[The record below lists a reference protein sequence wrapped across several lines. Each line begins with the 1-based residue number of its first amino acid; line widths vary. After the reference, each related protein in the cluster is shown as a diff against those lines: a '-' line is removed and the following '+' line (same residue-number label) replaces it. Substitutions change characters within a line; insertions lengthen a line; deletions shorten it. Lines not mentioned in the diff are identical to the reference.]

1 MASEAVAS
9 SATEGLTPAQKL
21 MQEHDHHATV
31 EEVPDEEDIA
41 HPPPSA
47 KSAADEPL
55 SEKAAGKQKVSDA
68 PAPKKAAL
76 NTSSE
81 EAFPALGPVKPRAQ
95 APVAPTWGKKP
106 ASVTANGVNGGAA
119 SNATSGTSTP
129 ASLPIGRG
137 PALPSMNIPG
147 KHTERISFSPN
158 QLTPRQQLKK
168 PVNDIIRDINRRSKA
183 KLEYKSGP
191 GGTVIFESTGPVE
204 AVRQTL
210 KEIANEVGSKVRS
223 ILWLSGII
231 LTARSNPSMFPSPL
245 PFART
250 SSVVKVPRSRRSAS
264 APVPAS
270 RSLKLRLARMMTLS
284 SMFTSRAM
292 R

>member
-9 SATEGLTPAQKL
+9 SASEGLTPAQKL
-21 MQEHDHHATV
+21 MQEHDHHVTV
-31 EEVPDEEDIA
+31 EDVPDEEDVA

-47 KSAADEPL
+47 SAQPAADAPL
-55 SEKAAGKQKVSDA
+55 SEKAAGKQKANDA

-106 ASVTANGVNGGAA
+106 ASVTSNGVNGGAN
-119 SNATSGTSTP
+119 SNGTSTP
-129 ASLPIGRG
+129 ASGNAGSLPVGRG

-210 KEIANEVGSKVRS
+210 KEIANEVGSKV
-223 ILWLSGII
+223 SG
-231 LTARSNPSMFPSPL
+231 
-245 PFART
+245 
-250 SSVVKVPRSRRSAS
+250 V
-264 APVPAS
+264 
-270 RSLKLRLARMMTLS
+270 
-284 SMFTSRAM
+284 
-292 R
+292 

>member
-21 MQEHDHHATV
+21 MQEHEHNPTV
-31 EEVPDEEDIA
+31 EDVPDEEDIA
-41 HPPPSA
+41 HPQPSA
-47 KSAADEPL
+47 DAPL
-55 SEKAAGKQKVSDA
+55 SEKAAGKQKMDDA
-68 PAPKKAAL
+68 PAPKKPAL

-95 APVAPTWGKKP
+95 AAVAPTWGKKP
-106 ASVTANGVNGGAA
+106 AAVTNGANDD
-119 SNATSGTSTP
+119 ATSNGAP

-210 KEIANEVGSKVRS
+210 KEIANEVGSKVCFS
-223 ILWLSGII
+223 SSAECGQANLS
-231 LTARSNPSMFPSPL
+231 
-245 PFART
+245 
-250 SSVVKVPRSRRSAS
+250 
-264 APVPAS
+264 
-270 RSLKLRLARMMTLS
+270 
-284 SMFTSRAM
+284 
-292 R
+292 

>member
-21 MQEHDHHATV
+21 MEQHDHHVQV
-31 EEVPDEEDIA
+31 EDVVDEEDIA

-47 KSAADEPL
+47 KATSDASL
-55 SEKAAGKQKVSDA
+55 SEKAAGKQKAESAA
-68 PAPKKAAL
+68 PRKPAL

-81 EAFPALGPVKPRAQ
+81 EAFPALGAVKPRAQ

-106 ASVTANGVNGGAA
+106 VSVTSNGVNGGAA
-119 SNATSGTSTP
+119 GVSAP
-129 ASLPIGRG
+129 APGASQPGPGRG

-147 KHTERISFSPN
+147 KHTERISFSPH

-191 GGTVIFESTGPVE
+191 SGTVIFESTGPVE

-210 KEIANEVGSKVRS
+210 KEIANEVGSKVGIPRLNCSS
-223 ILWLSGII
+223 IWR
-231 LTARSNPSMFPSPL
+231 LT
-245 PFART
+245 
-250 SSVVKVPRSRRSAS
+250 
-264 APVPAS
+264 
-270 RSLKLRLARMMTLS
+270 
-284 SMFTSRAM
+284 
-292 R
+292 

>member
-21 MQEHDHHATV
+21 MQEHDHHVTV
-31 EEVPDEEDIA
+31 EDVPDEDDIA

-47 KSAADEPL
+47 KAANAPL
-55 SEKAAGKQKVSDA
+55 SEKAAGKQKMDDT

-81 EAFPALGPVKPRAQ
+81 EAFPALGPSKPRGQ
-95 APVAPTWGKKP
+95 APIAPTWGKKP
-106 ASVTANGVNGGAA
+106 AAVTSNGVNGAA
-119 SNATSGTSTP
+119 NGTSGASTP
-129 ASLPIGRG
+129 ASISVGRG

-210 KEIANEVGSKVRS
+210 KEIANEVGSKVCG
-223 ILWLSGII
+223 LLY
-231 LTARSNPSMFPSPL
+231 A
-245 PFART
+245 
-250 SSVVKVPRSRRSAS
+250 
-264 APVPAS
+264 
-270 RSLKLRLARMMTLS
+270 
-284 SMFTSRAM
+284 
-292 R
+292 

>member
-1 MASEAVAS
+1 MASEAAAS
-9 SATEGLTPAQKL
+9 STAEGLTPAQKL
-21 MQEHDHHATV
+21 MQEHEHHVTV
-31 EEVPDEEDIA
+31 EDVPDEEDVA
-41 HPPPSA
+41 HPAPSA
-47 KSAADEPL
+47 KSEAPL
-55 SEKAAGKQKVSDA
+55 SEKAAGKQKAEDA
-68 PAPKKAAL
+68 PGPKKSAL

-81 EAFPALGPVKPRAQ
+81 EAFPALGPAKPRGQ

-106 ASVTANGVNGGAA
+106 ASITSNGVNGSAA
-119 SNATSGTSTP
+119 SNGASGASAP
-129 ASLPIGRG
+129 ASIAVGRG

-210 KEIANEVGSKVRS
+210 KEIANEVGSKV
-223 ILWLSGII
+223 
-231 LTARSNPSMFPSPL
+231 
-245 PFART
+245 
-250 SSVVKVPRSRRSAS
+250 
-264 APVPAS
+264 
-270 RSLKLRLARMMTLS
+270 
-284 SMFTSRAM
+284 
-292 R
+292 